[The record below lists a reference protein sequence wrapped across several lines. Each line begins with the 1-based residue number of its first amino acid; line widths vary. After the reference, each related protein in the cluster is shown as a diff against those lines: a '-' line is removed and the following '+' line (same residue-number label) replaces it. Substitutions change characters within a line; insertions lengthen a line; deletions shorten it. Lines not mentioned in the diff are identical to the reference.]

1 MGCIQDAF
9 ADHSFDW
16 VYLLEKKRW
25 EPLRRLFEIRAETA
39 KQQHKESGNL
49 PIHEMLKY
57 PDMPF
62 DIVQLCFNN
71 YTGAA
76 LIENSVGEL
85 PFVIAIH
92 NKLEVKRLQMIIEA
106 NPAQVCSQRCEAVNE
121 LPLHMLLKRQ
131 KPINMVLFELILK
144 SFRDAT
150 KQTDISGLIPLQ
162 LACKMNTNK
171 KIIIALSQAYPAG
184 AAKTLPGF
192 KSLVQWAFK
201 TIKNLQDQ
209 VEVISALIRAD
220 PTSASY
226 VDKQG
231 NLPIHYICE
240 RENTPLDFIRT
251 VFRAYPRCLSIKDKD
266 GNTPL
271 HSAVETLSGNTV
283 EQVVNMFLDESTK
296 CATIEDKDG
305 NMALHSACECDKPS
319 SKVILRLIQA
329 NPKALEK
336 RDKEKNLP
344 LHSALELGDVIE
356 PDVIKVMIDTYPGAV
371 KIKDKEKN
379 TPLHSAVEYMQKY
392 APVVVDMLLKADP
405 GKYAIKQRDTEGNL
419 AIHSA

>member
-9 ADHSFDW
+9 ADRSFDW

-25 EPLRRLFEIRAETA
+25 EPLRRLFEIRAGTA

-106 NPAQVCSQRCEAVNE
+106 NPAQVCSQRCKAVNE

-171 KIIIALSQAYPAG
+171 KIIIALTEAYPAG
-184 AAKTLPGF
+184 AAETLPGF

-209 VEVISALIRAD
+209 MEVISALIRAD

-231 NLPIHYICE
+231 NLPIHYVCE

-251 VFRAYPRCLSIKDKD
+251 VFRAYPKCLSIKDKD

-296 CATIEDKDG
+296 CATIKDKDG

-336 RDKEKNLP
+336 RDKEGNLP

-379 TPLHSAVEYMQKY
+379 TPLHSAVENMRKF
-392 APVVVDMLLKADP
+392 APAVVDMLLKADP
-405 GKYAIKQRDTEGNL
+405 DEYAIEQRDKQGNL